1 MTKSMRHIALG
12 ITLAAASLASI
23 PFIASA
29 ANPPHAAKHNGIRRR
44 AIATPAPSP
53 MPSAER
59 VLGLVR
65 RAFRSHRPPPPYETY
80 TLERRQLAENGYP
93 DYVESY
99 TYHIWCR
106 TVDRACLGRKVFND
120 DYYGPLEFLR
130 PAFNEDRDPGPPTA
144 DVFEPA
150 PVHPHPV
157 EFVPTPEPT
166 NAPLIIGS
174 VRALGEFDYKVK
186 AMVVEGPLVHLSLT
200 PLRDPD
206 RNRLR
211 EIYADKTTY
220 ELVKIIAT
228 DKLFVGSSRGPVYP
242 VTFTYTMSN
251 VRGTPVVTDLHG
263 VVGGGYSG
271 DGVDVDYH
279 FKDIA
284 FPRALPAWYFDARSY
299 AAHKD
304 DAPE

>member
-1 MTKSMRHIALG
+1 MTLHRIRHIGFLIAL
-12 ITLAAASLASI
+12 LAALLTVL
-23 PFIASA
+23 PFSASA
-29 ANPPHAAKHNGIRRR
+29 SNPAPAAKRPNAKHR
-44 AIATPAPSP
+44 ALTPTIAPSP
-53 MPSAER
+53 LPSAER
-59 VLGLVR
+59 VLGLIR
-65 RAFRSHRPPPPYETY
+65 RTFRSHRPPPAYETY
-80 TLERRQLAENGYP
+80 TLERRQLAENGYQ
-93 DYVESY
+93 DFVESY

-120 DYYGPLEFLR
+120 DYFGSLEFLR
-130 PAFNEDRDPGPPTA
+130 PAFNEARDPGPPTA

-150 PVHPHPV
+150 PIRSRPV

-174 VRALGEFDYKVK
+174 VRALGEFEYKVK
-186 AMVVEGPLVHLSLT
+186 AMAVEGELVHLSLT
-200 PLRDPD
+200 PVRDPD

-211 EIYADKTTY
+211 EIYADKTSY

-228 DKLFVGSSRGPVYP
+228 DKLFVDRGPVYP
-242 VTFTYTMSN
+242 VTFTYTMSSI
-251 VRGTPVVTDLHG
+251 RGTPVVTDLHG
-263 VVGGGYSG
+263 IVGGGYTG

-284 FPRALPAWYFDARSY
+284 FPRSLPSWYFDARTY

-304 DAPE
+304 DAPQ